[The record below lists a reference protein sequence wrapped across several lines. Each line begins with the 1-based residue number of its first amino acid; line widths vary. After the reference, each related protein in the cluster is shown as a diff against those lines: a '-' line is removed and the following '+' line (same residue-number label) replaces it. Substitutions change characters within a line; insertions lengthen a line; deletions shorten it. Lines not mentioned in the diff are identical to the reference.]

1 MNCETPATMAE
12 AIPNVSI
19 LDGLNPVCELDADK
33 RAGLVQRAQFTDL
46 RWGQRLEA
54 SQEHR
59 WIVYLLE
66 GNVSLVTEGKPLTIA
81 SGTARARQP
90 LFAEGRLQGYVEA
103 LTGVR
108 LLRLDRRLYGILQQH
123 QSQSG
128 YEVEDVELNDTEGAM
143 FAEVYEACASGEVAL
158 PALPEVAV
166 RIQMA
171 MKDPDVDVKQVARIA
186 GMDLA
191 ITGGLIRA
199 ASSAMYGGASPV
211 KSVRDAIVRLGL
223 TVARRLAVT
232 IAMQQVFRTTSPLL
246 RRRMQQLWDRSA
258 HVSVLSFLIARH
270 CPGFDPEHA
279 LMAGLLHDVGA
290 VPIFDYMGRHHPEVS
305 EQEMHDIV
313 EKLHGVVGELV
324 VGSWNLGPDIS
335 QVVRESGLW
344 FRDRPG
350 KADYC
355 DIVVVARLY
364 HMNEEEPEG
373 QVPGYHEV
381 PAFAKLGLDPPN
393 EALKLDIVENARDE
407 MDEMMAVIKGGA

>member
-1 MNCETPATMAE
+1 MAE
-12 AIPNVSI
+12 AITNVSI
-19 LDGLNPVCELDADK
+19 LDGLIPVCELDADK

-46 RWGQRLEA
+46 RRGQRLEA

-59 WIVYLLE
+59 WIVYLIE
-66 GNVSLVTEGKPLTIA
+66 GNISLVAEGNPLNIG

-90 LFAEGRLQGYVEA
+90 LFPEGRLQGYAEA

-108 LLRLDRRLYGILQQH
+108 LLRVDRRLHGILQQQ

-128 YEVEDVELNDTEGAM
+128 YEVEDVELDDTEGAM

-158 PALPEVAV
+158 PSLPEVAV

-171 MKDPDVDVKQVARIA
+171 MKDPDVDIKQVARIA

-199 ASSAMYGGASPV
+199 ASSAMYGSANPV

-232 IAMQQVFRTTSPLL
+232 IAMQQVFRSNSPLL
-246 RRRMQQLWDRSA
+246 RRHMQQLWDRST

-270 CPGFDPEHA
+270 CQGFDPEHA
-279 LMAGLLHDVGA
+279 LMSGLLHDVGS
-290 VPIFDYMGRHHPEVS
+290 VPIFDYMGRNHPEVS
-305 EQEMHDIV
+305 EPEMHAVI

-324 VGSWNLGPDIS
+324 VGSWNLGPDVS
-335 QVVRESGLW
+335 QVVRESGNW
-344 FRDRPG
+344 FRDQG
-350 KADYC
+350 SKADYC
-355 DIVVVARLY
+355 DIVLVARLY
-364 HMNEEEPEG
+364 HMNEEEPAG
-373 QVPGYHEV
+373 QGPGYHEV
-381 PAFAKLGLDPPN
+381 PAFVKLGLDPPN
-393 EALKLDIVENARDE
+393 EELKLDIIENARGE
-407 MDEMMAVIKGGA
+407 MGEMMAIIKGGT